1 MVYCLLQIFRN
12 IQLYNYLTQIPI
24 LPCQVSSVG
33 GRNEISA
40 IKLWQD
46 GYPFADK
53 RPSTSL
59 SVLSAKSLVE
69 LHQSIREKHIL
80 ERGGGLT
87 PPPRI
92 ISVHD
97 GHGHK
102 VVTELVDP
110 GAVMS
115 AEQMHAAVSAN
126 MIPSK
131 YKPLQPIQTKKQ
143 KSGVKEPLS

>member
-1 MVYCLLQIFRN
+1 M
-12 IQLYNYLTQIPI
+12 
-24 LPCQVSSVG
+24 
-33 GRNEISA
+33 
-40 IKLWQD
+40 
-46 GYPFADK
+46 
-53 RPSTSL
+53 

-69 LHQSIREKHIL
+69 LQQSIREKQIIDG
-80 ERGGGLT
+80 GGGLT

-92 ISVHD
+92 ISVQD

-126 MIPSK
+126 NIPSK
-131 YKPLQPIQTKKQ
+131 YKPLQPIQKRKQ
-143 KSGVKEPLS
+143 RS

>member
-1 MVYCLLQIFRN
+1 M
-12 IQLYNYLTQIPI
+12 
-24 LPCQVSSVG
+24 SS
-33 GRNEISA
+33 
-40 IKLWQD
+40 IKFCTNSS
-46 GYPFADK
+46 PFADK

-69 LHQSIREKHIL
+69 LQQSIREKQIL
-80 ERGGGLT
+80 DGGGGLT

-92 ISVHD
+92 ISVQD

-126 MIPSK
+126 NIPSK
-131 YKPLQPIQTKKQ
+131 YKPLQPIQKRKQ
-143 KSGVKEPLS
+143 RS

>member
-1 MVYCLLQIFRN
+1 M
-12 IQLYNYLTQIPI
+12 
-24 LPCQVSSVG
+24 G
-33 GRNEISA
+33 GRNEISS
-40 IKLWQD
+40 IKFCKNSS
-46 GYPFADK
+46 PFADK

-69 LHQSIREKHIL
+69 LQHSLREKQIL
-80 ERGGGLT
+80 EGGGLT

-92 ISVHD
+92 ISVQD

-126 MIPSK
+126 TIPSK
-131 YKPLQPIQTKKQ
+131 YKPLQPIQKKKQ
-143 KSGVKEPLS
+143 RS